1 MATKTKLVTV
11 LDLAK
16 HPEFT
21 EQELTQI
28 LSLFVKYATPPER
41 SGLMELPNLKMLL
54 QALDLTQTHLES
66 KQTFDKFAKDGKLDM
81 ECFMRLVKDL
91 TSKAGTISLESVMRL
106 ASKEEIDVDEAGVGG
121 AKRFFEAKAKV
132 LEHGDRAY
140 RALEDRKKE
149 EEERLRKKEEFKK
162 RQELFNGNG
171 AASAPAAEAEV
182 N

>member
-1 MATKTKLVTV
+1 MENEKVPTILIVQ
-11 LDLAK
+11 

-28 LSLFVKYATPPER
+28 LSLFVKYASPGDR
-41 SGLMELPNLKMLL
+41 SGLMELSNLKQLL

-66 KQTFDKFAKDGKLDM
+66 KQTFDKFAKDGKLDL
-81 ECFMRLVKDL
+81 ECFMRLVKEL

-121 AKRFFEAKAKV
+121 AKRFFEAKAKI

-149 EEERLRKKEEFKK
+149 EEEKLRKREEFKK
-162 RQELFNGNG
+162 RREMFQPNGTPSSP
-171 AASAPAAEAEV
+171 ASEV
-182 N
+182 K